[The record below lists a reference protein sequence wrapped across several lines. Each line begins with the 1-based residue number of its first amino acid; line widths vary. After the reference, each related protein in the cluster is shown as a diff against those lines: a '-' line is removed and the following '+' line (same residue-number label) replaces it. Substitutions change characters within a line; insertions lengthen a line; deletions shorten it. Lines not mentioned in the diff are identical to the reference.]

1 MTFDKFPPEDP
12 EQNQYDEFRD
22 QYDDEIP
29 PEAEEPRARNRR
41 TFITIV
47 GVIGA
52 VVVLAVIGL
61 IIYFFISKGQLTN
74 RFQEQAAQI
83 NANNTATAMV
93 ATQDSVQE
101 IARMTEKA
109 MLPPTWTP
117 TMLASSTR
125 AASATPRPTNTTIP
139 TATPLSAEAR
149 TATVIAFL
157 TQPVQGGAAATQAA
171 QTTSAQSTQATR
183 VVRTSTS
190 TAATSPTALPTTGFA
205 DEVGLPGM
213 FGLALVLVL
222 VVVLVR
228 RIRFSTNH

>member
-1 MTFDKFPPEDP
+1 MTFDKIPPEEP

-22 QYDDEIP
+22 QYEDEIP
-29 PEAEEPRARNRR
+29 TDAEEPKGKGGR

-52 VVVLAVIGL
+52 VVVLAVIAL
-61 IIYFFISKGQLTN
+61 IIYFIVSKGQLTN
-74 RFQEQAAQI
+74 QFQEQAAQI

-101 IARMTEKA
+101 VARMTEKA

-117 TMLASSTR
+117 TLVASSTR
-125 AASATPRPTNTTIP
+125 APSATPRPTNTTIP

-149 TATVIAFL
+149 TATVVAFL
-157 TQPVQGGAAATQAA
+157 TQPVQGGTSATLVA
-171 QTTSAQSTQATR
+171 QVTSAQTTQATR
-183 VVRTSTS
+183 VVRTPTT

-205 DEVGLPGM
+205 DDIGLPGM
-213 FGLALVLVL
+213 FGLALALIL
-222 VVVLVR
+222 VVFLVR